1 MSTGNGFNK
10 VIMYILPSR
19 QEREILFE
27 ATRTRV
33 WLKLDVCSMCVR
45 FPTQQRDTIG
55 LINHQ
60 VKYFAKVNSAFTIFL
75 QRRLGRFIKFTNLR
89 LFPCFRIETPR
100 SQSVYHLHCPYL
112 PPSHLLLPC
121 RPDSIALNG
130 EIKRAFPFYR

>member
-1 MSTGNGFNK
+1 MDLIK
-10 VIMYILPSR
+10 VIIYILPSK

-27 ATRTRV
+27 ATRTCI

-45 FPTQQRDTIG
+45 FTTQQRNTLTSS

-89 LFPCFRIETPR
+89 LLPCFRI
-100 SQSVYHLHCPYL
+100 
-112 PPSHLLLPC
+112 PSSSLSSSL
-121 RPDSIALNG
+121 SIALNG